1 MLYPQDLK
9 AKGEKLD
16 PLEIS
21 KLFVVPLNF
30 MSPPFINITY
40 PALIPPVQFNTSPL
54 IVISPTFEVLL
65 PIAPLTLLG
74 PV

>member
-21 KLFVVPLNF
+21 KNF